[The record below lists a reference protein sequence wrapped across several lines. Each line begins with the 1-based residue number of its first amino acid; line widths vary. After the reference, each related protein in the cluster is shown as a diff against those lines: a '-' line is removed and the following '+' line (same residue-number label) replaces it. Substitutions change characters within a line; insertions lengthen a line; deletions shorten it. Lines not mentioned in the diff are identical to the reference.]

1 MLEVS
6 KITRGHTCV
15 GSSVFYEFG
24 SIKFVYSLAGW
35 TTRIRTG
42 LDGMWE
48 KAMTAAGLPRLAS
61 VIEHCTNTQSF
72 VLFYLISTWFRV
84 KSSVKIPHGGMYA
97 IAVTVFPIIYI
108 GLRS

>member
-42 LDGMWE
+42 LDGIWE
-48 KAMTAAGLPRLAS
+48 KAMTAAALPRLGDRALHKHS
-61 VIEHCTNTQSF
+61 KFCPILS
-72 VLFYLISTWFRV
+72 YLDLVS
-84 KSSVKIPHGGMYA
+84 G
-97 IAVTVFPIIYI
+97 
-108 GLRS
+108 